1 MYVEKKKIGKG
12 TYNYLRISARVDD
25 TVKTKTVAYL
35 GKGTMSK
42 KEIEAAVSRVPKHVI
57 AGAKDSLKESIE
69 DLNAGFLSSAQL
81 KRLDSIKKDFARK
94 LKSRDK
100 RLLEDMFR
108 DFKTYYIYNTN
119 SIEGNTL
126 TLEETGMLLNEN
138 RTPAGKDL
146 REVYDHINEKE
157 AFDWLLDRRPEID
170 LRQIIWIHSMLL
182 KGIDLRV
189 GGFRKHDVRVLGADF
204 NTTPAEYVYTDMNL
218 LMRWYDRHKRKLH
231 PLILAA
237 LFHEKFERIHPFY
250 DGNGRTGRML
260 LNLILLRSGFPPLI
274 VENKKRKE
282 YYAVLATGHKAD
294 LTKAQPEHYKPIV
307 DFCYRQIVDTYERIF
322 VKWG

>member
-1 MYVEKKKIGKG
+1 M
-12 TYNYLRISARVDD
+12 
-25 TVKTKTVAYL
+25 
-35 GKGTMSK
+35 
-42 KEIEAAVSRVPKHVI
+42 
-57 AGAKDSLKESIE
+57 KESVE
-69 DLNAGFLSSAQL
+69 DLNAEFLSSAQL
-81 KRLDSIKKDFARK
+81 KKLDSVKRDFARK
-94 LKSRDK
+94 LKTQDK
-100 RLLEDMFR
+100 HLLADMFR

-146 REVYDHINEKE
+146 REVYDHINERE
-157 AFDWLLDRRPEID
+157 AFDWLLERRPEIE
-170 LRQIIWIHSMLL
+170 LKSIIWIHSMLL

-189 GGFRKHDVRVLGADF
+189 GGFRKHNVRVMGADF

-218 LMRWYDRHKRKLH
+218 LMRWYRRNERKLH
-231 PLILAA
+231 PLVLAA

-274 VENKKRKE
+274 VENKTRKE
-282 YYAVLATGHKAD
+282 YYSVLSSGHKAD
-294 LTKAQPEHYKPIV
+294 LTKSQPEHYEPIV
-307 DFCYRQIVDTYERIF
+307 DFCYKRLLDTYETIF
-322 VKWG
+322 SKWG

>member
-1 MYVEKKKIGKG
+1 MFIEKKKIGKG
-12 TYNYLRISARVDD
+12 TYNYLRISARVGG
-25 TVKTKTVAYL
+25 TVKTKTIAYL
-35 GKGTMSK
+35 GKGNMGK
-42 KEIEAAVSRVPKHVI
+42 AELEKAVSSIPKRQLDEAKAAL
-57 AGAKDSLKESIE
+57 AGSSE
-69 DLNAGFLSSAQL
+69 DLNKAFLSDAQL
-81 KRLDSIKKDFARK
+81 GKMAELKRDFARK
-94 LKSRDK
+94 LKSNDK
-100 RLLEDMFR
+100 RLLDDMFR

-146 REVYDHINEKE
+146 REVYDHVNERE
-157 AFDWLLDRRPEID
+157 AFDWLLDKRPEID

-182 KGIDLRV
+182 KNIDVRV
-189 GGFRKHDVRVLGADF
+189 GGFRKHNVRVLGADF

-218 LMRWYDRHKRKLH
+218 LMKWYRSNKRRLH

-274 VENKKRKE
+274 VENKTRKG
-282 YYAVLATGHKAD
+282 YYAVLSAGHKAD
-294 LTKAQPEHYKPIV
+294 ITKSQPEHYKQLV
-307 DFCYRQIVDTYERIF
+307 DFCYKQLLGTYERIF
-322 VKWG
+322 SKWG

>member
-1 MYVEKKKIGKG
+1 MFIEKKKIGKG
-12 TYNYLRISARVDD
+12 TYNYLRISVRVGD

-35 GKGTMSK
+35 GKGGMSK
-42 KEIEAAVSRVPKHVI
+42 AELDKAVAKVSARQLSEAKTAL
-57 AGAKDSLKESIE
+57 KDSVK
-69 DLNAGFLSSAQL
+69 DLTGEFLSSAQL
-81 KRLDSIKKDFARK
+81 KKLDEMRRDFAKK

-100 RLLEDMFR
+100 RLLDDMFR

-146 REVYDHINEKE
+146 WEVYDHINGRK
-157 AFDWLLDRRPEID
+157 AFDWLLENKPEMD

-182 KGIDLRV
+182 DRIDVRV

-204 NTTPAEYVYTDMNL
+204 DTTPAQYVYTDMNL
-218 LMRWYDRHKRKLH
+218 LMRWYRSNKKRLH
-231 PLILAA
+231 PLVLAA

-260 LNLILLRSGFPPLI
+260 LNLILMRGGFPPLI
-274 VENKKRKE
+274 VENRTRKE
-282 YYAVLATGHKAD
+282 YYSVLSAGHRAD
-294 LTKAQPEHYKPIV
+294 LVKSQPEHYRPIV
-307 DFCYRQIVDTYERIF
+307 DFCYRQLLGTYGKIF
-322 VKWG
+322 SKWG